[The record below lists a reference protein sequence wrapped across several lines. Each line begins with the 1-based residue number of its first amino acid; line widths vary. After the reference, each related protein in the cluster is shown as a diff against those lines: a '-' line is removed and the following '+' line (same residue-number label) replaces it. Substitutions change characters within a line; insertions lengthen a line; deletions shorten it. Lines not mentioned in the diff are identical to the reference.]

1 MVAQYRER
9 MFDGDDLDAAE
20 RRVDE
25 WQAGLERRAAEAR
38 DLASRLTG
46 LTASAASRDKL
57 ITVTVN
63 ATGVTALE
71 LAEGIRQRPAAQTAA
86 AILETVR
93 AARAR
98 LATLVTECTEETVGA
113 DSETGRAVLG
123 AYAARDV

>member
-1 MVAQYRER
+1 

-57 ITVTVN
+57 ITVTVT
-63 ATGVTALE
+63 AAGVTGLE

-86 AILETVR
+86 AILDTMR
-93 AARAR
+93 AARAK
-98 LATLVTECTEETVGA
+98 LATLVTECTEQTVGA
-113 DSETGRAVLG
+113 DSETGRAVLA